1 MAGVKPDGTLTAS
14 AKRVLTALRTP
25 GTAPEAA
32 EKANLPLY
40 FVRSGL
46 RELCAAGLLI
56 ERDGCFET
64 TEAGLTRLE
73 ATAEKPA
80 EKPAGKPTEA

>member
-1 MAGVKPDGTLTAS
+1 MACVKPDGTLTSS
-14 AKRVLTALRTP
+14 AKRVLNALRMP

-32 EKANLPLY
+32 QKANLPLY

-56 ERDGCFET
+56 ERDGCYQT
-64 TEAGLTRLE
+64 TDAGIARLE
-73 ATAEKPA
+73 PTE
-80 EKPAGKPTEA
+80 KPTEA